1 MKTKEGVASSPQGA
15 RQGPN
20 GALAF
25 GTWRILVFC
34 QGRGRGM
41 VCTEVVDEECGR
53 GEAGLEGKYCVPK
66 R

>member
-1 MKTKEGVASSPQGA
+1 MKTKEGVAGSPQGA

-34 QGRGRGM
+34 QGRGSRM
-41 VCTEVVDEECGR
+41 VCTEVVGEKCGR
-53 GEAGLEGKYCVPK
+53 GEAGLEGKDCVPK